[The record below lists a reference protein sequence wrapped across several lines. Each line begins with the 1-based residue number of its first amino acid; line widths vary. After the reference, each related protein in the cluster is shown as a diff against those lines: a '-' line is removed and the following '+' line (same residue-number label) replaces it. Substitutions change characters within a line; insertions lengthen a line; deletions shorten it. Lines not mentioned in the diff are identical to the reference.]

1 MSLKKKLL
9 MFACAALVACGVFTL
24 SGCAQNSQQD
34 AAQESTEQASM
45 RIGTMQTEDS
55 LPFWVA
61 EQEGLYGANGVS
73 SDVEIVTFQSAQ
85 ELSTAFAAGENRC
98 GHDRCAAGCGFA
110 AFRRGRSASLGYHG
124 G

>member
-61 EQEGLYGANGVS
+61 E
-73 SDVEIVTFQSAQ
+73 
-85 ELSTAFAAGENRC
+85 
-98 GHDRCAAGCGFA
+98 
-110 AFRRGRSASLGYHG
+110 
-124 G
+124 